1 MPPNTPNAPTTPPLH
16 SERRIASGLASS
28 SAIPARA
35 TPPKRSV
42 HEIALSA
49 GKVQLCDGHEQR
61 KKQKGLD
68 RPGFEGTHMPE
79 LQDWYKERIGT
90 TTSKRKNQNAS
101 SLHMGRCIYKCDV
114 FRAKG
119 FCMLSQN
126 MDDGFVIGECGII
139 HTQVCFE
146 GAEKRF
152 FQEDY
157 EKSMGNVRAEEDK
170 SAAGRELVS
179 IEGCDIGRPDLDDAA
194 AFAAGDYGDGEDDAA
209 GDVVRKA
216 NQRLNQATT
225 WFNCMTD
232 EAPGSFYLTPG
243 EVLTARR
250 VLRAVCVR
258 WARRGCDVANAS
270 SPVFWAIGIALE
282 MIARRRD
289 GFTVPTPYMQ
299 SIVSVEGL
307 WRYLEPRKS
316 DAFWTDESD
325 FNKTRAWI
333 HTRDQMGMRDA
344 VRATQQAK
352 RRYARLDA
360 LGSPMAQSQKLACLS
375 QLLGQSGFF
384 QGAERTTLH
393 PSILSLRPATIRAPP
408 PNQPATTNLG
418 VKWAMERGS
427 FGLNALCKGLP
438 RSKVPTSAT
447 ASDTSSDLG
456 DDEAEDE
463 AEAEAGG
470 DDDDMAEPAP
480 EAQPQP
486 EPEAQPQPEPEAQP
500 QPEPEAAADAE
511 AAAESEASDEDE
523 DDEFDSG
530 DEADEAAV
538 GDIGG
543 EVSDDTD
550 SEDDEPDLQRAFRAG
565 VDAEED
571 APDCT
576 FDRKRRNYDRSEW
589 PKLTQRQALASANFD
604 RNPKWI
610 VEWRAAVKAANLQ
623 AAAVDAERQA
633 KLDRRKER
641 RMRRQRRAIESRLIE
656 QARQEDAPFVAAARA
671 ERRAEHKAQKRAERA
686 ERKQQRVQEASRDRA
701 ERRVEEVNS
710 INALALSVAK
720 NEDVANEA
728 TGHIPKLKLQVAR
741 KGSGGVTHSGVNFK
755 TTMVAWERG
764 KKGDT
769 FVDRRLAGS
778 RGAGTIGDKDNWGGQ
793 RNRRVGVKMK
803 GMRPH
808 GLELRGG
815 FCFAKPYLK
824 TW

>member
-1 MPPNTPNAPTTPPLH
+1 M
-16 SERRIASGLASS
+16 ASS
-28 SAIPARA
+28 SALPARA
-35 TPPKRSV
+35 TPRKRAIID
-42 HEIALSA
+42 IARSA
-49 GKVQLCDGHEQR
+49 GRVQLCYGHEER
-61 KKQKGLD
+61 KRQKGLD

-79 LQDWYKERIGT
+79 FQDWYKERIGT
-90 TTSKRKNQNAS
+90 TTSKRKNQHAS
-101 SLHMGRCIYKCDV
+101 SLHMGHCIYKCDV
-114 FRAKG
+114 FRDKG

-126 MDDGFVIGECGII
+126 ADDGFVVGECGLI

-157 EKSMGNVRAEEDK
+157 EKSMGNVRAEEDM

-194 AFAAGDYGDGEDDAA
+194 AFAAGDDEDDEDDAA
-209 GDVVRKA
+209 WDVVRKA

-225 WFNCMTD
+225 WFKCMTD

-250 VLRAVCVR
+250 ALRAVCVR
-258 WARRGCDVANAS
+258 WAKRGCDVANSS

-282 MIARRRD
+282 MIARRRE

-316 DAFWTDESD
+316 EAFWTDESD

-384 QGAERTTLH
+384 KGEERTTLH
-393 PSILSLRPATIRAPP
+393 PSILSLHPATIRAPP
-408 PNQPATTNLG
+408 PHAAPTTNMG
-418 VKWAMERGS
+418 VVWATERIS
-427 FGLNALCKGLP
+427 FGLNTLSKGLP

-447 ASDTSSDLG
+447 ASDTSSDFG
-456 DDEAEDE
+456 DDEADNGEDDEDE
-463 AEAEAGG
+463 
-470 DDDDMAEPAP
+470 DMAE
-480 EAQPQP
+480 P

-500 QPEPEAAADAE
+500 QPEPAVAVNAEADAQ
-511 AAAESEASDEDE
+511 SEASDEDE
-523 DDEFDSG
+523 DDDFDSG

-538 GDIGG
+538 ADIGG

-550 SEDDEPDLQRAFRAG
+550 SEDDEPDFERAFRAG

-571 APDCT
+571 APECIA
-576 FDRKRRNYDRSEW
+576 DRKRRNYNRNEW

-610 VEWRAAVKAANLQ
+610 VEWRAAVREANLQ
-623 AAAVDAERQA
+623 SAAIDAERQA

-656 QARQEDAPFVAAARA
+656 QARQEDAPFIAEARA
-671 ERRAEHKAQKRAERA
+671 KRRAEHKEQKRTERV
-686 ERKQQRVQEASRDRA
+686 ERKQKREQLASQNRA
-701 ERRVEEVNS
+701 GRRVEAAS
-710 INALALSVAK
+710 SSNALALSVAT
-720 NEDVANEA
+720 NADMADEA
-728 TGHIPKLKLQVAR
+728 TGHIPVLKLQVAR
-741 KGSGGVTHSGVNFK
+741 VGSDGAVTHTKATFKAAEVVSHRIEVGNRTADKLLPRARGIGV
-755 TTMVAWERG
+755 M
-764 KKGDT
+764 
-769 FVDRRLAGS
+769 
-778 RGAGTIGDKDNWGGQ
+778 GDKDHWGGQ
-793 RNRRVGVKMK
+793 RNRRVGLKMK
-803 GMRPH
+803 GMH
-808 GLELRGG
+808 AYSLELFKHGEG
-815 FCFAKPYLK
+815 LFAKKHLK
-824 TW
+824 AWA